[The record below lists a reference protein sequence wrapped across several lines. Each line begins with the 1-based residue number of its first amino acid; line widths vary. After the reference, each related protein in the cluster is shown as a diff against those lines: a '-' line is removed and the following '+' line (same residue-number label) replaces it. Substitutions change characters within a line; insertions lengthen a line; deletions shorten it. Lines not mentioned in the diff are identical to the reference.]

1 MSTNISF
8 STNPRKSIVTEI
20 SETILYI
27 LSALWFHNVI
37 ALEFGIA
44 VNVFWKHLDDSM
56 YDNKDTY
63 GNKDLTPASRAMQ
76 IMDRALK
83 ALEELPDSYKDFYGR
98 RLIAKIEKKSLVH
111 STKS

>member
-1 MSTNISF
+1 
-8 STNPRKSIVTEI
+8 
-20 SETILYI
+20 
-27 LSALWFHNVI
+27 VI

-44 VNVFWKHLDDSM
+44 VNIFWKHLDDSM